1 MKISLNLK
9 LKNNNTINDELFKPL
24 IENNIE
30 PLVIDVGARNG
41 MNEGVIPNCYSKY
54 SKLVG
59 FEPNKTEYKKL
70 LTNTTEA
77 EKAGENLS
85 GFKKTKYFDSALW
98 SNQEI
103 RELFITQGDGAVT
116 LMGEPLKE
124 IAENMFLNSSKKSY
138 FKEHVQVKRKEK
150 IACDRLD
157 NLIKDE
163 NKIDILKVDV
173 EGAELEVFKGSQK
186 LFDSRSILFIK
197 TEFFFTPYF
206 KESTLLGHQ
215 QVFLNN
221 NGFRLIDI
229 DFDHRPYTRSLK
241 TNSTYTQRNSKYGG
255 DAYFILDPDKN
266 KISSL
271 DLHRLGIICLVFN
284 FDALGIDFLREAN
297 LISQQS
303 LDEIQNTISQHWNS
317 NRIKDYWSSI
327 PTHLNR
333 FIKRLTNK
341 SN

>member
-1 MKISLNLK
+1 
-9 LKNNNTINDELFKPL
+9 
-24 IENNIE
+24 
-30 PLVIDVGARNG
+30 

-77 EKAGENLS
+77 EKAGANLS

-157 NLIKDE
+157 NLIKGE

-173 EGAELEVFKGSQK
+173 EGAEYDIIEDLLASSVAHWLNELHVEFH
-186 LFDSRSILFIK
+186 SRR
-197 TEFFFTPYF
+197 F
-206 KESTLLGHQ
+206 KEDKKPQ
-215 QVFLNN
+215 EI
-221 NGFRLIDI
+221 RLIGEL
-229 DFDHRPYTRSLK
+229 F
-241 TNSTYTQRNSKYGG
+241 
-255 DAYFILDPDKN
+255 
-266 KISSL
+266 
-271 DLHRLGIICLVFN
+271 
-284 FDALGIDFLREAN
+284 
-297 LISQQS
+297 QQGVACFP
-303 LDEIQNTISQHWNS
+303 
-317 NRIKDYWSSI
+317 RI
-327 PTHLNR
+327 
-333 FIKRLTNK
+333 
-341 SN
+341 